1 MIDGLKLTM
10 TGEELRKR
18 LDDRVKQHERLVA
31 WYKRE
36 AKREPIRRMPRTT
49 SCRAH
54 VRIRRGS
61 RLGAQALAHP
71 RNIEGGK
78 CIASAKPTSRW
89 RDPAEKPDGRT
100 G

>member
-18 LDDRVKQHERLVA
+18 LDQRVKEHERRAA

-36 AKREPIRRMPRTT
+36 AKR
-49 SCRAH
+49 
-54 VRIRRGS
+54 
-61 RLGAQALAHP
+61 
-71 RNIEGGK
+71 
-78 CIASAKPTSRW
+78 
-89 RDPAEKPDGRT
+89 DPDPNSVLIYNHESISNT